1 MLSMPSAYQTKPQR
15 ARGYADGEQG
25 FTATRGS
32 FERMGE
38 V

>member
-1 MLSMPSAYQTKPQR
+1 MPSMPSAYQRKPQR